1 MICQTLAGRAGEALF
16 FDHLTNRADSDLKKA
31 NNVVNKMVTVSLI
44 LRVQLVKKKVVAS
57 GMLLLVMMLSMKV
70 ILF

>member
-44 LRVQLVKKKVVAS
+44 LRVQLVKKKEGGGCS
-57 GMLLLVMMLSMKV
+57 TEFCYSS
-70 ILF
+70 

>member
-31 NNVVNKMVTVSLI
+31 NNVVNKMVTVSLL
-44 LRVQLVKKKVVAS
+44 LRVQLVK
-57 GMLLLVMMLSMKV
+57 
-70 ILF
+70 